1 VAQAVLVAEA
11 ADNTALPGGVV
22 LLQELIVQLQ
32 HQEPL
37 AQVLLI
43 LEAEVV
49 VLSIAHHRMLEVLV
63 LLYYEQD
70 QM

>member
-1 VAQAVLVAEA
+1 VAQAVQVAVV
-11 ADNTALPGGVV
+11 ADNTALAGEVV
-22 LLQELIVQLQ
+22 LLQELLVQLR

-49 VLSIAHHRMLEVLV
+49 AAQAHHRMLEVLV